1 MIRTRHLLAIGLA
14 ATLVAACV
22 RAAPSAMLSDRYALR
37 EVTALPTP
45 RTTGAMSLE
54 EAIAQRRS
62 GREFRSDLLPLW
74 LLGQLLWAAQG
85 ITGPGGKRAAPSAG
99 ALYPLEL
106 YVVEPAAILHYLP
119 AGHRVERRSDV
130 DRRPELEAAAFGQ
143 DFVGSAPVVVVIVA
157 VVERTRR
164 RYGAVAADL
173 VNREAG
179 HAAQNLLLEAT
190 AHGLAAVPVG
200 GLDPRAVEV
209 ALALPPGHEAVY
221 MIPVGYPAG
230 SG

>member
-1 MIRTRHLLAIGLA
+1 MTSLGETMPTSLSPSMTRTRPAALPAFPLLCPGCGGQEPSDECQPH
-14 ATLVAACV
+14 ATL
-22 RAAPSAMLSDRYALR
+22 
-37 EVTALPTP
+37 
-45 RTTGAMSLE
+45 
-54 EAIAQRRS
+54 RRS